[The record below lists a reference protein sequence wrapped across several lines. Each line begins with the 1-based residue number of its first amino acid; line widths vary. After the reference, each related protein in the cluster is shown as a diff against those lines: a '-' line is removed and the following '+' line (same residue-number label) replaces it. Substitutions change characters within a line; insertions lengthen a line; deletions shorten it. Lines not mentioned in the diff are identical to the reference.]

1 MSFGEQEV
9 ADCLAEVT
17 AMAATI
23 RKMESILIGIGRA
36 QSSLEA
42 EFQGLKSYS
51 HSAVLQKTVDALNQQ
66 GQQIAELRSFNAQLV
81 DKVAAALDSQARKI
95 DKATEA
101 SAAAEMRIALIGADS
116 EGGEE

>member
-1 MSFGEQEV
+1 MSFGEQQI
-9 ADCLAEVT
+9 ADALAEVA

-23 RKMESILIGIGRA
+23 RKMESILVGVGRA
-36 QSSLEA
+36 QTALEA
-42 EFQGLKSYS
+42 EFQGLRSYS

-81 DKVAAALDSQARKI
+81 NKIAAALDAQARKI
-95 DKATEA
+95 DKAGEVA
-101 SAAAEMRIALIGADS
+101 AAAEMRAALVVGDS